1 MSGTRMIGSVLLV
14 TWLRLG
20 GAFAEEPTEGV
31 VATAAPATVANV
43 ALIADLSGGTLK
55 TVGNIKVDDAG
66 VRQGPQTFVKEAGKR
81 LWKLG
86 AGDAMVVSFSAPPQ
100 MRAIAVQIDEVGW
113 LEADLAKTLCVAING
128 NEPLELPAAPAK
140 TLKTHHVEI
149 PAGAL
154 REGGNRISLAN
165 NGTGTIG
172 IQTVLVVC
180 SGTGEAVPSQA
191 AKPQPAAAPAEG
203 PVADETALVLSDEDR
218 KHGRTELHKAAQ
230 AGDVSAIRK
239 LLEAGADKAA
249 VTDRKWTALHYAAD
263 GGRTEAVCC
272 LLEAGLPVDQR
283 TSAMGGGWATAL
295 YLAAKGGYVATAQAL
310 IDRGANV
317 DPAAMQSWTPLHIA
331 ASRGQQEMVA
341 CLLAAGAN
349 ANALTDLGDPAL
361 HLAAAEGHAAVV
373 KTLVEVG
380 KVDKCAVNAEGFT
393 ALHLAAQNGKF
404 ETAKYLLDIGVPIN
418 GLNHSGRT
426 ATDLSNPE
434 FAKQWRSVRDTSGH
448 KKVYDHLQSRGGKHG
463 WELKAKKKTK

>member
-1 MSGTRMIGSVLLV
+1 
-14 TWLRLG
+14 
-20 GAFAEEPTEGV
+20 
-31 VATAAPATVANV
+31 
-43 ALIADLSGGTLK
+43 
-55 TVGNIKVDDAG
+55 
-66 VRQGPQTFVKEAGKR
+66 
-81 LWKLG
+81 
-86 AGDAMVVSFSAPPQ
+86 
-100 MRAIAVQIDEVGW
+100 
-113 LEADLAKTLCVAING
+113 
-128 NEPLELPAAPAK
+128 
-140 TLKTHHVEI
+140 
-149 PAGAL
+149 
-154 REGGNRISLAN
+154 
-165 NGTGTIG
+165 
-172 IQTVLVVC
+172 
-180 SGTGEAVPSQA
+180 
-191 AKPQPAAAPAEG
+191 
-203 PVADETALVLSDEDR
+203 
-218 KHGRTELHKAAQ
+218 
-230 AGDVSAIRK
+230 
-239 LLEAGADKAA
+239 
-249 VTDRKWTALHYAAD
+249 
-263 GGRTEAVCC
+263 
-272 LLEAGLPVDQR
+272 
-283 TSAMGGGWATAL
+283 GWATAL